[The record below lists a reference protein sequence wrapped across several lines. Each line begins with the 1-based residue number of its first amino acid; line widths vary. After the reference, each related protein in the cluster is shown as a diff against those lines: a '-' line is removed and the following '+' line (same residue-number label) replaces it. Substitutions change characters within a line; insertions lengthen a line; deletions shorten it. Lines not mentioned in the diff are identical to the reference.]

1 MRRLSKLLIAIVITA
16 ISASLLAGCAPKSP
30 AKEMVLDPQ
39 IVKSWT
45 VDYWVASD
53 AASTA
58 ISPDN
63 KYMLLVQSGPSERVV
78 AAIPLASGDSKEVQL
93 YKVSNSYLETAN
105 LDFLTVGWLSAT
117 DCVFLAVGSQAL
129 GPNEG
134 KRGVSVLV
142 GNVSTGKVDDA
153 AFIPLE
159 QGYVHNVRFPAGSGK
174 VYLDVTQAIWT
185 VDLATK
191 AAKIVKDGLP
201 TYDGMFMARMS
212 PDSSSYVYQLHE
224 LDAGHGIFILDAV
237 TGVQKSLAPNGD
249 TMGFYPSWSPDSKYV
264 AFYTV
269 PRKPGR
275 TGTVWP
281 DYEIYPG
288 EDGPMG
294 IAPAITV
301 MDKSGKVV
309 STISIEGKV
318 IANFKW
324 SPDSKSIAF
333 TTGPKPATVPDTE
346 VDWDIPVISW
356 DGVYVSKASEQG
368 TPTKL
373 TDIDPKTT
381 SRDSYVSPIAFDPQN
396 RGVFLQIS
404 SSEGEST
411 IWYAASGKTPVQTEE
426 GKPVKIADGYWQF
439 YPDVPTFADTVAAVI
454 GSPSGQTGLWLLNS
468 KEIKKVGEWPGNYTM
483 VIAYNQEM
491 LVTCETTAD
500 VKNTITV
507 RSMFTEKTVTK

>member
-1 MRRLSKLLIAIVITA
+1 MRRLNRLLIAIIISA
-16 ISASLLAGCAPKSP
+16 ISASLLAGCTPKP
-30 AKEMVLDPQ
+30 PVTEMVLDPKV
-39 IVKSWT
+39 VKSWA
-45 VDYWVASD
+45 VDYWMASD
-53 AASTA
+53 AAATV

-78 AAIPLASGDSKEVQL
+78 AAVPLVAGDSKEVQM
-93 YKVSNSYLETAN
+93 YKVNNSYLETAN
-105 LDFLTVGWLSAT
+105 LDFLAVGWLSST
-117 DCVFLAVGSQAL
+117 KCVFLAVGSQAL

-134 KRGVSVLV
+134 KRGVSVLTADV
-142 GNVSTGKVDDA
+142 TTGTA
-153 AFIPLE
+153 EETAFIPLE
-159 QGYVHNVRFPAGSGK
+159 EGYVHNVRFLAGSGK
-174 VYLDVTQAIWT
+174 VYLDVTQAIWS
-185 VDLATK
+185 VDMATK
-191 AAKIVKDGLP
+191 AAKIVKDRLP
-201 TYDGMFMARMS
+201 TYDSTFMARMS
-212 PDSSSYVYQLHE
+212 PDSSAYVYQLHE
-224 LDAGHGIFILDAV
+224 LDAGHGIFMLNAV
-237 TGVQKSLAPNGD
+237 TGEQKSLAPNGD

-264 AFYTV
+264 ALYTV

-288 EDGPMG
+288 QDGPMG
-294 IAPAITV
+294 IAPVITV

-309 STISIEGKV
+309 STISLEGKV
-318 IANFKW
+318 LANFRW

-333 TTGPKPATVPDTE
+333 TTGPKPETVPDTE
-346 VDWDIPVISW
+346 VTWDVPVISW
-356 DGVYVSKASEQG
+356 DGVYVSKAQEQG

-373 TDIDPKTT
+373 MDIDPKTT

-404 SSEGEST
+404 TFEGESA

-426 GKPVKIADGYWQF
+426 NKPVKIADGSWHF
-439 YPDVPTFADTVAAVI
+439 YLDVPTFADTVAAVI

-468 KEIKKVGEWPGNYTM
+468 KEIKKVGEWPGNYTL